1 MSDKE
6 QLIYELD
13 RAPDFLVREVLD
25 FFLFI
30 KTRTNEQNRQESSQ
44 NPNSKEAEIPSF
56 LSFIDQINAETDV
69 NTNIPKDL
77 SKNLDHYLYGTPK
90 EQV

>member
-30 KTRTNEQNRQESSQ
+30 KTRTNEQHRQESSQ
-44 NPNSKEAEIPSF
+44 NP
-56 LSFIDQINAETDV
+56 D
-69 NTNIPKDL
+69 PKKL
-77 SKNLDHYLYGTPK
+77 RFRLF
-90 EQV
+90 